1 MRRHSMQRFENK
13 VVIVT
18 GAGSG
23 IGKATALRFLD
34 EGARVVLVGR
44 EKSKLGKAASGFQQ
58 DRVLIVGADVSIE
71 SDAEKIV
78 RETTDRF
85 GRLDTLV
92 NNAGVHAEGKVDE
105 LSTDAWRKVM
115 ATDLDGVFFM
125 SRAAL
130 PHLKKAGGSIVNTAS
145 VSGTGGDWSMAA
157 YNTAKG
163 GVVNL
168 TRAMAMDHGKEG
180 VRVNAVCPSLTRTE
194 MTEDMMGDEKLV
206 EKFNERFALEG
217 PGQPEDVASVIAFLA
232 SEDARF
238 VTGVNLPVDGGISA
252 SNGQPPQ

>member
-1 MRRHSMQRFENK
+1 MRRHDMQRFEDK

-18 GAGSG
+18 GSGSG
-23 IGKATALRFLD
+23 IGEATALRFLD
-34 EGARVVLVGR
+34 EGACVVFVGR
-44 EKSKLGKAASGFQQ
+44 EKSKLDKAASGFPQ
-58 DRVLIVGADVSIE
+58 DCTLTVEADVSIE

-78 RETTDRF
+78 SETVGRF

-130 PHLKKAGGSIVNTAS
+130 PLLKKVGGSIVNTAS

-157 YNTAKG
+157 YNAAKG

-180 VRVNAVCPSLTRTE
+180 VRVNAVCPSLTRTD
-194 MTEDMMGDEKLV
+194 MTENMMGDEKLL
-206 EKFNERFALEG
+206 EKFNERFALQG

-238 VTGVNLPVDGGISA
+238 VTGVNLPVGGGISA

>member
-1 MRRHSMQRFENK
+1 MQRFENQ

-34 EGARVVLVGR
+34 EGARVVFVGR
-44 EKSKLGKAASGFQQ
+44 EKSKLDKAASGFQQ
-58 DRVLIVGADVSIE
+58 DRVLIVEADVSIE

-78 RETTDRF
+78 KETTDRF

-92 NNAGVHAEGKVDE
+92 NNAGVHAQGKVDE

-130 PHLKKAGGSIVNTAS
+130 PHLKYVGGSIVNTAS

-157 YNTAKG
+157 YNAAKG

-180 VRVNAVCPSLTRTE
+180 VRVNAVCPSLSRTE
-194 MTEDMMGDEKLV
+194 MTEDMMSDEKLL
-206 EKFNERFALEG
+206 EKFNERFALRG
-217 PGQPEDVASVIAFLA
+217 PGQPEHVDSVIAFLA
-232 SEDARF
+232 SEDACF
-238 VTGVNLPVDGGISA
+238 VTGVNLPVDGGVSA

>member
-1 MRRHSMQRFENK
+1 MQRFEKK

-34 EGARVVLVGR
+34 EGARVVFVGR
-44 EKSKLGKAASGFQQ
+44 GKSKLDKAASGFQQ
-58 DRVLIVGADVSIE
+58 DRVLIIEADVSIE
-71 SDAEKIV
+71 GDADKIV

-92 NNAGVHAEGKVDE
+92 NNAGVHAQGKIDE

-130 PHLKKAGGSIVNTAS
+130 PHLKKVGGSIVNTAS

-157 YNTAKG
+157 YNAAKG

-180 VRVNAVCPSLTRTE
+180 VRINAVCPSLTRTE
-194 MTEDMMGDEKLV
+194 MTEDMMGDEKLL
-206 EKFNERFALEG
+206 EKFNERFALKG
-217 PGQPEDVASVIAFLA
+217 PGQPKDVASVIAFLA